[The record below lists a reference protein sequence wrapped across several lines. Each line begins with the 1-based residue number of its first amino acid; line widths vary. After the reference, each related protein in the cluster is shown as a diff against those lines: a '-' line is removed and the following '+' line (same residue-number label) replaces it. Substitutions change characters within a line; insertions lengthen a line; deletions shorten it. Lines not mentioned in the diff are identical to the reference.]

1 MEAENNMSKLLA
13 NILKA
18 KGLTEEH
25 ITALEE
31 SGVHSK
37 DDFSMIGDYQTLMDV
52 TGIDQE
58 VSQKVMSW
66 ALGATTY
73 APAAPNPNTN
83 NGNGSGSS
91 APIIVESA
99 DVVKCVHC
107 GAKQPKDYETG
118 DLCISCGLQAEPVL
132 SCHWCYSSGPG
143 KFCRECGS
151 EFLGASDYEI
161 GLFLKKEGESKNAIV
176 KLVKEMTA
184 QEKEAIWAKIRKS
197 R

>member
-1 MEAENNMSKLLA
+1 MEAENSMSKLLV
-13 NILKA
+13 NILKS
-18 KGLTEEH
+18 KGLTDEH
-25 ITALEE
+25 ITALEL
-31 SGVHSK
+31 SGVCSK
-37 DDFSMIGDYQTLMDV
+37 DDFTMIGDYQTLMDV
-52 TGIDQE
+52 TGVDE
-58 VSQKVMSW
+58 EASQKVMSW
-66 ALGATTY
+66 ALGAS
-73 APAAPNPNTN
+73 APVATN
-83 NGNGSGSS
+83 GKESDGSS
-91 APIIVESA
+91 NTPIIVESS

-161 GLFLKKEGESKNAIV
+161 GLFLKKEGESKNSIV